1 MIKIWL
7 KKMFLGTDKHGL
19 LDGEQ
24 EIILHVELVLYS
36 NHMCQWTVCWLSID
50 SAIIKITI

>member
-24 EIILHVELVLYS
+24 EIILHVELVLYG